1 MASLLSHSH
10 SRCLSVSFA
19 PCQRITFFLS
29 RLPSWV
35 LWCYFSSLTSLPTTA
50 AHNKHGRPVCPSLP
64 SYSFL
69 HTPVYFVCF
78 VFLDRKTVVGNGM
91 SKKKKKKEHTVS
103 PYPIRS
109 LVQIAPLLTNESLE
123 GCTQQSLSSGAITA
137 SVSSKELGGTI
148 TITEGL
154 LPAWI
159 ALDIRKPAVY

>member
-1 MASLLSHSH
+1 MVLLQLSHIPANYCCPQQA
-10 SRCLSVSFA
+10 RA
-19 PCQRITFFLS
+19 
-29 RLPSWV
+29 
-35 LWCYFSSLTSLPTTA
+35 TSLSQSA
-50 AHNKHGRPVCPSLP
+50 LLQLP
-64 SYSFL
+64 PHPCVFCL
-69 HTPVYFVCF
+69 FCF
-78 VFLDRKTVVGNGM
+78 FGQENSSRKRHVQE
-91 SKKKKKKEHTVS
+91 KKKKEHTVS